1 MRNAFGKRS
10 RKALGSAYDAASRCV
25 SVAAM
30 PCLLLA
36 LCLVLF
42 DHPDRKNESTA
53 AVTAANELRQH
64 GPVITRELPLP
75 QVTRKTHMQQAEEF
89 SQKLVAG
96 FGLRNAVALEFSDW
110 ILEASARQRIQPEL
124 IASLLLAESSFRK
137 QVQSHVGAVGPAQ
150 VRPRY
155 WGEFCGQNDLFD
167 PEQNI
172 YCGTQVLGLLLERCE
187 GDRACALSAYNIGM
201 NSKRRA
207 AGQRYVAKIDRHMER
222 LATLQL

>member
-1 MRNAFGKRS
+1 MRNACGKRS
-10 RKALGSAYDAASRCV
+10 GKILVTAFGAASRCL
-25 SVAAM
+25 SVAVM
-30 PCLLLA
+30 PCLILA

-42 DHPDRKNESTA
+42 DHPDLENESFPV
-53 AVTAANELRQH
+53 VTAASEHRLH
-64 GPVITRELPLP
+64 GPVVTRELPLP
-75 QVTRKTHMQQAEEF
+75 RVASKTHMQEAQEF

-96 FGLRNAVALEFSDW
+96 FGIRDAVALEFSDW

-124 IASLLLAESSFRK
+124 IASLVLAESSFRK

-155 WGEFCGQNDLFD
+155 WDKFCGQNDLFD

-187 GDRACALSAYNIGM
+187 GNRACALSAYNIGM

-207 AGQRYVAKIDRHMER
+207 AGLRYVAKIDRHMER
-222 LATLQL
+222 LATIPL